1 MKTYNATRHW
11 QDDNVEE
18 WKSFGIEFVSTGPG
32 VNTIPPRSGVDRIIA
47 EVEEVF
53 RRIQAADVD
62 AVLIGGITGI
72 ASLLAVKCVNAG
84 YRVIEPS
91 VSHKTRQGLPV
102 IVGYRDLTDHLKHEM
117 DIIEGIDR

>member
-18 WKSFGIEFVSTGPG
+18 WKSLGIEFVSTGPG
-32 VNTIPPRSGVDRIIA
+32 VNSIPPRSGVDRVVA

-53 RRIQAADVD
+53 RRIESAKVE

-72 ASLLAVKCVNAG
+72 ATLLSIKCVNAG

-91 VSHKTRQGLPV
+91 VSHKSRQGVPV
-102 IVGYRDLTDHLKHEM
+102 IVGYRDLTDYLKHEM
-117 DIIEGIDR
+117 SL